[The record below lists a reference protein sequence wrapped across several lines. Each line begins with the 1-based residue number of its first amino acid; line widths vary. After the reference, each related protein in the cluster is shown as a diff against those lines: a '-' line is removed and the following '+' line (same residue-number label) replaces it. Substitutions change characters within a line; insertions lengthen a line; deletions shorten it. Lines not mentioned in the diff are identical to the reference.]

1 MYWYVVSS
9 ICTYV
14 CKLVATYFS
23 ILQWN
28 NTALH
33 YAVIRSHVQ
42 VIEALIRTGVVKAV
56 DDVS

>member
-1 MYWYVVSS
+1 M
-9 ICTYV
+9 YV

-28 NTALH
+28 KTALY
-33 YAVIRSHVQ
+33 YAVIRRHVQ